1 MKFVRVLYHDDPK
14 PKVFSG
20 RQDWKFCF
28 DWMLD
33 ANAEREY
40 TDHEILDIVWEQ
52 WNAGSGHESKFFLNL
67 GVRSMMVGDYVH
79 ISGDTEGSES
89 CWHECLPFGWRI
101 DVPWEEV
108 MGDKPKDKKG
118 HELTEGEIVKALIE
132 KLDLDSDIQVRV
144 E

>member
-20 RQDWKFCF
+20 RQGWKFCF

-33 ANAEREY
+33 ANADREY
-40 TDHEILDIVWEQ
+40 TDHEVLEFVWEQ

-79 ISGDTEGSES
+79 ISGDTEGSDS
-89 CWHECLPFGWRI
+89 CWHECLAIGWRI
-101 DVPWEEV
+101 DVPWSEV
-108 MGDKPKDKKG
+108 MGDVPKKSFDDVSGEDVAKALLKQLDLPKD
-118 HELTEGEIVKALIE
+118 TEVSFSE
-132 KLDLDSDIQVRV
+132 
-144 E
+144 

>member
-1 MKFVRVLYHDDPK
+1 
-14 PKVFSG
+14 
-20 RQDWKFCF
+20 
-28 DWMLD
+28 MLD

-40 TDHEILDIVWEQ
+40 TDPEVLDFVWEQ
-52 WNAGSGHESKFFLNL
+52 WNAGSGNESKFFLNL

-108 MGDKPKDKKG
+108 MGDKPKKKEG
-118 HELTEGEIVKALIE
+118 HKLTEQKIKDALI
-132 KLDLDSDIQVRV
+132 KQLLQNN
-144 E
+144 

>member
-1 MKFVRVLYHDDPK
+1 MKSVRVLYHDDPE
-14 PKVFSG
+14 PKRFSG
-20 RQDWKFCF
+20 RKNWKFCF

-40 TDHEILDIVWEQ
+40 TDHEILDAVWEQ

-79 ISGDTEGSES
+79 ISGDTEGSGS
-89 CWHECLPFGWRI
+89 CWHECLTIGWRI

-108 MGDKPKDKKG
+108 MGDVPKEDFADITKVDV
-118 HELTEGEIVKALIE
+118 EDALM
-132 KLDLDSDIQVRV
+132 KQLFGDPRNN
-144 E
+144 

>member
-1 MKFVRVLYHDDPK
+1 MKTVRVLYHDDPK

-20 RQDWKFCF
+20 RQGWKFCF

-33 ANAEREY
+33 ANADREY
-40 TDHEILDIVWEQ
+40 TDHEILDAVWEQ

-79 ISGDTEGSES
+79 ISGDTEGSKS
-89 CWHECLPFGWRI
+89 CWHECLAIGWRI

-108 MGDKPKDKKG
+108 MGDVPRENFDDISHRDVAEALLKQLDLPKD
-118 HELTEGEIVKALIE
+118 TEVSFSE
-132 KLDLDSDIQVRV
+132 
-144 E
+144 